1 MIKNHIKKKMIVSIH
16 QPDYIPYIGYFY
28 KIYKSDIFV
37 FLDDAQFSND
47 NMHHWNRI
55 KTPQGECRLKIPVDY
70 EFGDSITEVRTK
82 DELKWKEKHLKTI
95 EMNYK
100 KAKYF
105 DDFFPSFKEIL
116 MSDYSSLAEQNI
128 ALNKFICNK
137 IGIKTIFKR
146 SSEMEITSRKEER
159 VIDIC
164 ADFNADE
171 YISGNGAK
179 AYQKDEDFSNRG
191 VKLTYTKYQP
201 FEYQQLWKE
210 FIPNL
215 SVIDYI
221 MNMGYDWEKV
231 VNEIE
236 KSEN

>member
-1 MIKNHIKKKMIVSIH
+1 MIVSIH

-28 KIYKSDIFV
+28 KISKCDTFV

-70 EFGDSITEVRTK
+70 AFGDSITQVRTK

-105 DDFFPSFKEIL
+105 NDFFPEFREVL
-116 MSDYSSLAEQNI
+116 SDNYSSLAEQNI
-128 ALNKFICNK
+128 VMNKFICQK
-137 IGIKTIFKR
+137 LGIAPVFKR
-146 SSEMEITSRKEER
+146 TSEMELNSFKEER

-164 ADFNADE
+164 VALNGKE

-179 AYQKDEDFSNRG
+179 AYQVPEHFESRG

-215 SVIDYI
+215 SIIDYI
-221 MNMGYDWEKV
+221 MNVGYDWDYVIKR
-231 VNEIE
+231 IE
-236 KSEN
+236 E